1 MLDNFA
7 GVLIG
12 YLAVVIGGWATGQ
25 RGGRVGG
32 AVVTTKE
39 SEPAPSLVNAA

>member
-1 MLDNFA
+1 MDALADEVISLLDDDVRA
-7 GVLIG
+7 DLVG
-12 YLAVVIGGWATGQ
+12 
-25 RGGRVGG
+25 GGRVGG